1 VLPIASVDKDC
12 YLTQAEREQLH
23 EMPLQKPLTNILSS
37 VEDLQIESVKID
49 KIQELINAEKA
60 KQYEHFKL
68 LTTTWGTVVI
78 TIVIIVTCMC
88 YIFLFLA
95 NTGKVC

>member
-1 VLPIASVDKDC
+1 MHALSTLVRNNWQDDVLPIASVDKDC

-49 KIQELINAEKA
+49 
-60 KQYEHFKL
+60 
-68 LTTTWGTVVI
+68 
-78 TIVIIVTCMC
+78 
-88 YIFLFLA
+88 
-95 NTGKVC
+95 